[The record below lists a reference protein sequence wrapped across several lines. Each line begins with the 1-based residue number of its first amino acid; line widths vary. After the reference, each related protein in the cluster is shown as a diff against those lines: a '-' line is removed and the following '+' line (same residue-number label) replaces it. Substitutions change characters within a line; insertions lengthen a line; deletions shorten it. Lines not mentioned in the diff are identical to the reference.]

1 MKPILVV
8 VYRKRKNGKFY
19 LSTFTDT
26 HVDEILNAR
35 KTKPLLPYTYEIE
48 AIGVGSVFINK
59 YKEQYK
65 IK

>member
-1 MKPILVV
+1 MKPILVI
-8 VYRKRKNGKFY
+8 VYRKRKNGKCY
-19 LSTFTDT
+19 LTTFADT

-59 YKEQYK
+59 YKTEYK